1 MNGLAVPAQMRRLIT
16 SLLLVSTCAAMVAA
30 LVSSG
35 TAAAAV
41 PARDAHQTA
50 RSAQTPPSH
59 TIAGAQRLT
68 LGDEQTGGGGPV
80 DFWLISLAGGDQ
92 VQFSVQ
98 EPTAYYDFDLYAPGT
113 TDGDLQV
120 TSPLDIADSD
130 DPGQVDLTLQAPY
143 TGTFILAVCQQAS
156 NGDCSTTD
164 AGSGT
169 DPMAPYTF
177 TPTLVGGGVSPADAA
192 GEVQASPTITG
203 APRLTI
209 GNFEAGG
216 GNHVDFWLMRL
227 AGGDQVQFDATVPT
241 AYYDFDLYA
250 PGTTDRKLEVT
261 SPLDISAGDDA
272 AGQNYFTLRAPYT
285 GTFILAVCQQAS
297 NGDCSTTDA
306 GSGTDPM
313 GAYTFTPSII
323 SGPAPTNPT
332 TTKLRLSATSVAYGK
347 EKSLKFSVTVSSG
360 FPGTPS
366 GTVTVRAGKQKI
378 CTIKLRSGKGGCSPT
393 SSRQLAARTYS
404 VTASYGGSRTFA
416 ASASKAVAL
425 KIRR

>member
-1 MNGLAVPAQMRRLIT
+1 MR
-16 SLLLVSTCAAMVAA
+16 
-30 LVSSG
+30 
-35 TAAAAV
+35 
-41 PARDAHQTA
+41 
-50 RSAQTPPSH
+50 
-59 TIAGAQRLT
+59 
-68 LGDEQTGGGGPV
+68 
-80 DFWLISLAGGDQ
+80 LAGGDQ
-92 VQFSVQ
+92 VQFDATV
-98 EPTAYYDFDLYAPGT
+98 PTAYYDFDLYAPGT

-120 TSPLDIADSD
+120 TSPLDISAGD
-130 DPGQVDLTLQAPY
+130 DVAGQNYFTLQAPY

-156 NGDCSTTD
+156 GGDCSTTD
-164 AGSGT
+164 AGSGA

-203 APRLTI
+203 APPLTI

-227 AGGDQVQFDATVPT
+227 ADGDQVQFNVEEPT

-261 SPLDISAGDDA
+261 SPLDTADSDES
-272 AGQNYFTLRAPYT
+272 GQNYLTLRAPYT

-297 NGDCSTTDA
+297 NADCSTTDA

-313 GAYTFTPSII
+313 GPYTFTPTII
-323 SGPAPTNPT
+323 SGPPPTNPT
-332 TTKLRLSATSVAYGK
+332 TTKLRLSATSVAYGR
-347 EKSLKFSVTVSSG
+347 EKSLKFSVTVRSG
-360 FPGTPS
+360 LSGTPS
-366 GTVTVRAGKQKI
+366 GTVTVRAGKKRI
-378 CTIKLRSGKGGCSPT
+378 CTIKLRAGKGGCSPT

-404 VTASYGGSRTFA
+404 VTASYGGSRSFA
-416 ASASKAVAL
+416 ASTSRAVAL